1 MNAIETR
8 KLAQELG
15 IKNVAKFKKAEL
27 DEMIAAIEAERAAAA
42 KKAAKPTKVQKM
54 LSGKI
59 CSICEVRPVG
69 TGPGDDDRAYAK
81 EYGYCNTCMT
91 LAGWENAHS
100 DYAHDDIE
108 PQSDDETDTSGRKF
122 SDCWVCHPELDATR
136 EAYVPRAG
144 VSRKGQKLTVTLKA
158 TGEQKANEVAEQI
171 GAEFRITI
179 NSKAGVITL
188 KVQDLVI
195 RWDAQGHFLYG
206 QSFLGTKK
214 VRNAAEAIRLAK
226 PGQA

>member
-42 KKAAKPTKVQKM
+42 KKAAKPAKVQKM

-69 TGPGDDDRAYAK
+69 TGPGADRAFAK
-81 EYGYCNTCMT
+81 EFGYCNPCMT
-91 LAGWENAHS
+91 LAGWENTHS
-100 DYAHDDIE
+100 DYGHDIDGPE
-108 PQSDDETDTSGRKF
+108 SDNEMTGDVRVK
-122 SDCWVCHPELDATR
+122 DCWVCHPELDVTS